1 MSQTE
6 KVLHGGS
13 VEQSYSSGQ
22 SRVIRIAING
32 DGWLDPST
40 VRMIYSLRNNAPGV
54 TAKLRTIS
62 GPWSLFKRVRVMYGG
77 ANVEDIDNYA
87 RTHQMMSIL
96 TSQQNRDNDTVEGFG
111 WEWDSDTYYPVT
123 GFRGGVA
130 NASTTL
136 DGTTIQTLA
145 YGGVPPNV
153 FNTVSFKPLIGLFH
167 KVSIFHL
174 CGVV

>member
-1 MSQTE
+1 MVE
-6 KVLHGGS
+6 AIANGVEDVLIDSLSFKLNPGASYITNRKSVTWWVSGS
-13 VEQSYSSGQ
+13 QSYSSGQ

-96 TSQQNRDNDTVEGFG
+96 TSQQN
-111 WEWDSDTYYPVT
+111 
-123 GFRGGVA
+123 
-130 NASTTL
+130 
-136 DGTTIQTLA
+136 
-145 YGGVPPNV
+145 
-153 FNTVSFKPLIGLFH
+153 SF
-167 KVSIFHL
+167 
-174 CGVV
+174 